1 MKSTD
6 EVLSA
11 KATSPR
17 RSGLGGPEPGV
28 FMRIS
33 GAYVVVGVRRRRRAT
48 HAVLDVVGA
57 YGNARR
63 IPGCGNAGHQT
74 FGGYD
79 SHSGACDRTR
89 MDGRNY
95 TGGNSCS
102 ARNGTV
108 GPVGARNRIYKHNW
122 AQ

>member
-11 KATSPR
+11 NATSPR
-17 RSGLGGPEPGV
+17 RADLGGPEPGV
-28 FMRIS
+28 FLRIS
-33 GAYVVVGVRRRRRAT
+33 GAYVVVEARRRRRAT

-57 YGNARR
+57 YGNACR
-63 IPGCGNAGHQT
+63 IPGCGNAGH
-74 FGGYD
+74 
-79 SHSGACDRTR
+79 SGACDRTR
-89 MDGRNY
+89 MGGRNY

-102 ARNGTV
+102 ARNDTV
-108 GPVGARNRIYKHNW
+108 GPVGAHNSVYNRNW

>member
-11 KATSPR
+11 NATSPR
-17 RSGLGGPEPGV
+17 RADLGGPEPGV
-28 FMRIS
+28 FLRIS
-33 GAYVVVGVRRRRRAT
+33 GAYVVVEARRRRRAT

-63 IPGCGNAGHQT
+63 IPGCGNVGHQT

-79 SHSGACDRTR
+79 GHSGACDRTR

-95 TGGNSCS
+95 DGGKSCS
-102 ARNGTV
+102 AHNDTV
-108 GPVGARNRIYKHNW
+108 GPVGAHNGVYKHGC